1 MKKYIIL
8 SALFLGCLVSCKT
21 DSKTD
26 SKTSS
31 ETEELEKV
39 QSKLT
44 RLSGE
49 FIYSDSV
56 AVFKRNDGIYGVII
70 NDKAKGLI
78 AEAKRIN
85 PDPFASFDVI
95 LEADIQDNP
104 EEDAWPQILDI
115 QNVIQIQASSTD
127 ESLRL
132 NK

>member
-1 MKKYIIL
+1 MTMKKYFIL
-8 SALFLGCLVSCKT
+8 SVLFLGCLGSCKT
-21 DSKTD
+21 DSKK
-26 SKTSS
+26 SQ
-31 ETEELEKV
+31 ETESFQKA
-39 QSKLT
+39 QSEVT

-49 FIYSDSV
+49 FIYTDSV
-56 AVFKRNDGIYGVII
+56 AVFKKNDGIYGVII
-70 NDKAKGLI
+70 NEKAKDLI

-85 PDPFASFDVI
+85 PDPYASFDVI

-104 EEDAWPQILDI
+104 EIDAWPQILDI